1 MFSNLTRVTLS
12 GPTMGTVWSADM
24 GIPAGTNTALLEAAL
39 AASVAQVD
47 AQMSTWKPKSDLMR
61 LNAAPVGEWISI
73 PSELMQVL
81 LRGLEIG
88 RASEGAFD
96 IGLGDLVRAWGFN
109 SDAPDPDA
117 IRAGLGQSRQPVY
130 EQLELDESTLCA
142 RKLTDLSLDLSGIAK
157 GYGVDRMM
165 QVCQDFN
172 ITSALVAL
180 DGELLSKGYQP
191 NGHPWYVAIEAP
203 DFGSRMPH
211 ALLELKDAAVATSG
225 DYRHWIKIGKV
236 RLSHT
241 MDRLKGGPMPPGIAS
256 VTVVAA
262 DCTTADALATAIL
275 VMGRQKGSDLARK
288 LSVDCLILERVG
300 SEIRQFGIGP
310 LFQSNPLLR
319 TSVQ

>member
-1 MFSNLTRVTLS
+1 MFSNLTHVTLS
-12 GPTMGTVWSADM
+12 GPTMGTTWSADM

-39 AASVAQVD
+39 AAAVAQVD
-47 AQMSTWKPKSDLMR
+47 AQMSTWKPESDLMR

-117 IRAGLGQSRQPVY
+117 IRAGLGQARQPVY
-130 EQLELDESTLCA
+130 DQLELNETTLRV
-142 RKLTDLSLDLSGIAK
+142 RKLTALSLDLSGIAK
-157 GYGVDRMM
+157 GYGVDRLM

-180 DGELLSKGYQP
+180 DGELLSKGCQP
-191 NGHPWYVAIEAP
+191 NGQPWHVAIEAP
-203 DFGSRMPH
+203 DFGPRMPH
-211 ALLELKDAAVATSG
+211 AMLELKDAAVATSG
-225 DYRHWIKIGKV
+225 DYRHWVKV
-236 RLSHT
+236 GNIRLSHT
-241 MDRLKGGPMPPGIAS
+241 MDRLKGGPMLPGIAS

-262 DCTTADALATAIL
+262 DCMAADALATAIL

-288 LSVDCLILERVG
+288 LHVDCLILERVG
-300 SEIRQFGIGP
+300 NGIREFGIGP
-310 LFQSNPLLR
+310 LFQSNPLLKMPE
-319 TSVQ
+319 